1 MIDLK
6 SIHMKHEN
14 KMGFLVC
21 AGPSLNDID
30 KDLLKDYVT
39 LTVNSAIIG
48 VPDCDYFLS
57 DDVGVKSWSYY
68 IDDAKKSKC
77 IKLLYKKK
85 LIDHASHFAE
95 DEVMF
100 FDHTWYF
107 DPRSRKYNLD
117 GLIMS
122 QDVNKPII
130 GARTSS
136 ASGLH
141 MLHIMGCD
149 PIVILGMDCHYSS
162 GKRYFWQF
170 WEKNKPFR
178 VTGEPVFSRANAGK
192 YNGKSIDSH
201 CRDMLEYWR
210 LFYKKNRDINASII
224 NCSMTSTVE
233 QFDKQELEQ
242 VLLKYGDR
250 KK

>member
-1 MIDLK
+1 MKSLK
-6 SIHMKHEN
+6 DIHMKHEN
-14 KMGFLVC
+14 KMGFLIC
-21 AGPSLNDID
+21 AGPSLKDIN

-39 LTVNSAIIG
+39 LTINSSIIG

-57 DDVGVKSWSYY
+57 DDVGVKNWSYY

-77 IKLLYKKK
+77 TKLLYSKK
-85 LIDHASHFAE
+85 LKDHASHFCN
-95 DEVMF
+95 DEVIF
-100 FDHTWYF
+100 FDHTWYY
-107 DPRSRKYNLD
+107 DPRSKKYNLD

-122 QDVNKPII
+122 QDCSKPIV

-141 MLHIMGCD
+141 MLYLMGCD
-149 PIVILGMDCHYSS
+149 PIVALGMDCHYDS

-170 WEKNKPFR
+170 WDKNKPFR
-178 VTGEPVFSRANAGK
+178 TTGEQVFSKPNAGK
-192 YNGKSIDSH
+192 YNGKPIDSH

-210 LFYKKNRDINASII
+210 LFHKKNINLNSTII
-224 NCSMTSTVE
+224 NCSMTSTIE
-233 QFDKQELEQ
+233 QFDKKELEQ
-242 VLLKYGDR
+242 VLIEYGNR